1 MLNQIEIIQKYCKL
15 CGVCAY
21 VCPKNVF
28 DFRSGSYPVAAR
40 SQDCVGCRQ
49 CEYKCPD
56 FAIVV
61 KKEEEHA

>member
-1 MLNQIEIIQKYCKL
+1 MANKIELIERYCKR

-28 DFRSGSYPVAAR
+28 DCAPGKYPAAAR
-40 SQDCVGCRQ
+40 PQDCIGCRQ

-56 FAIVV
+56 FAIIVEV
-61 KKEEEHA
+61 NKDA